1 LSQPKAFN
9 AAFEMETGER
19 SRVTGALH
27 FSTVSALLEPG
38 AAAISS
44 GRAAVIDLST
54 VSESDS
60 SGLALLIEWLS
71 IAKSARRP
79 LRYENLSE
87 QIQELARLSDVEG
100 LLARV
105 SEAPPATDLR
115 SV

>member
-1 LSQPKAFN
+1 LSQPKAFS

-38 AAAISS
+38 AAAISE

-71 IAKSARRP
+71 VAKSARRS
-79 LRYENLSE
+79 LRYENISE

-100 LLARV
+100 LLTRA
-105 SEAPPATDLR
+105 SEAPPATDPR